1 VGQPGAEKVRS
12 FLVNWVFTSICGM
25 TISQWTGMLRQHRFG
40 IDPPYW
46 PRAAFV
52 TGASLVTT
60 LLRRYEDMVYRPK
73 IRDVAVKPPLFILGH
88 RRSGTTHLLNLLTID
103 EQFAYPNMFQ
113 ALNPHTFLTTE
124 RFSKYVRV
132 LSPKTRII
140 DNMKL
145 GFEVPFE
152 DEFATCN
159 STLHSPYLSWAFP
172 QYAHHYDRYLT
183 FRDVPEEEIKQWQAG
198 LVLFLKKLTWK
209 YDRPLL
215 LKSPP
220 HTCRIKLL
228 LELCPEARFV
238 HIHRNPYNVFQS
250 AQRQTLIMS
259 RATRLQNATGESIDA
274 RIIEGYKQMYDV
286 FFEERA
292 YIPAGQ
298 FHEMCFEAL
307 EKDRVGQIQQLYQ
320 ALDLPGFEVMQPSL
334 QRYVDSLAGYQKNEY
349 TELPTALR
357 SQIAQAWRR
366 SFEEWG
372 YA

>member
-1 VGQPGAEKVRS
+1 MGQAGTEKVRS

-25 TISQWTGMLRQHRFG
+25 TFSQWTGMLRQHRFG

-52 TGASLVTT
+52 TGASLITA
-60 LLRRYEDMVYRPK
+60 LLRQHEDRVYGPK
-73 IRDVAVKPPLFILGH
+73 IRDVAIKPPLFILGH

-103 EQFAYPNMFQ
+103 GQFAYPNVFQ

-124 RFSKYVRV
+124 RFSRYISV

-172 QYAHHYDRYLT
+172 QWAHYYDRYLT
-183 FRDVPEEEIKQWQAG
+183 FRDVPEAEIQQWQAG
-198 LVLFLKKLTWK
+198 LLLFLKKLTWK

-220 HTCRIKLL
+220 HTGRIKLL
-228 LELCPEARFV
+228 LELFPQARFV

-250 AQRQTLIMS
+250 TKRQTMIMS
-259 RATRLQNATGESIDA
+259 RATRLQNGNGEPVDS

-286 FFEERA
+286 FFEERSL
-292 YIPAGQ
+292 IPAGQ
-298 FHEMCFEAL
+298 FHEIGFEAL
-307 EKDRVGQIQQLYQ
+307 EQDRVGQIRQLYE
-320 ALDLPGFEVMQPSL
+320 AFNLPGFEAMQPSL
-334 QRYVDSLAGYQKNEY
+334 QRYVESLAGYQKNEY
-349 TELPTALR
+349 TELPAALR
-357 SQIAQAWRR
+357 SRIARAWRQ

-372 YA
+372 YT